1 MKRKRVSLFDL
12 LSVAVTCLL
21 LGAALLCRYASDV
34 SPETGRFWA
43 LLALAMPGV
52 LLLNFAALLYW
63 LLRRRW
69 LVCLLPL
76 AALVWNGGYVS
87 AMMQPLRLKNSPEC
101 ADLRVATL
109 NAFNFD
115 LGESR
120 YQTAQSVAE
129 MMDREQVD
137 VLCVQEFPV
146 FADTPVDSL
155 LNFFTPYF
163 PYCVQDGWEAILS
176 RYPIVA
182 SRYARYADSWNAYLW
197 TDLAVGDDTVRVI
210 SVHLQT
216 TGIAAQRAR
225 YRKDHNRE
233 APVEKLLGEVERNS
247 RIRARQV
254 QEIHALIDSVRG
266 PLVLVGDFND
276 TPSSYAYRQIARRL
290 QDGFRAAGHGY
301 GGTFRSLGGVLRIDY
316 IFCNDF
322 LRCVDY
328 RTLPDAVSDHRAV
341 IADFEFCR

>member
-12 LSVAVTCLL
+12 LSVAVTGLL

-52 LLLNFAALLYW
+52 LLLNLAALLYW

-76 AALVWNGGYVS
+76 AALGWNGGYVS
-87 AMMQPLRLKNSPEC
+87 AMVQPPRLKNSPER

-109 NAFNFD
+109 NAYYFA

-120 YQTAQSVAE
+120 YQTMRSVAE
-129 MMDREQVD
+129 IMSQEQVD
-137 VLCVQEFPV
+137 VLCLQEIPNL
-146 FADTPVDSL
+146 PVDSVTRY
-155 LNFFTPYF
+155 FAVCMPYS
-163 PYCVQDGWEAILS
+163 VQKSSEMIMS
-176 RYPIVA
+176 RYPIIDY
-182 SRYARYADSWNAYLW
+182 RYVRFADSWNAYLW

-266 PLVLVGDFND
+266 PLVLAGDFND

-301 GGTFRSLGGVLRIDY
+301 GSTFRPLGGVLRIDY

>member
-12 LSVAVTCLL
+12 MSVAATGLL
-21 LGAALLCRYASDV
+21 FGAALLCRYASDV

-43 LLALAMPGV
+43 LLALSMPGV
-52 LLLNFAALLYW
+52 LLLNLAALLYW

-76 AALVWNGGYVS
+76 AALGWNGSYVS
-87 AMMQPLRLKNSPEC
+87 AMVQPPRLKNTSEA

-120 YQTAQSVAE
+120 YRTAHSVAQL
-129 MMDREQVD
+129 MARNDVD
-137 VLCVQEFPV
+137 VLCLQEFPV

-155 LNFFTPYF
+155 LGFFTPHF
-163 PYCVQDGWEAILS
+163 PYSVQDGWEAVVS
-176 RYPIVA
+176 RYPIVNH
-182 SRYARYADSWNAYLW
+182 RYAQFADSWNAYLW
-197 TDLAVGDDTVRVI
+197 TDLAIGDDTVRII

-216 TGIAAQRAR
+216 TGIAALRAS
-225 YRKDHNRE
+225 YRKDHDRE

-254 QEIHALIDSVRG
+254 HELEQLIDSARG
-266 PLVLVGDFND
+266 PLILAGDFND
-276 TPSSYAYRQIARRL
+276 TPSSYTYRRIARRL
-290 QDGFRAAGHGY
+290 RDGFRAAGHGY
-301 GGTFRSLGGVLRIDY
+301 GSTFRHLGGVLRIDY
-316 IFCNDF
+316 LFSNDS
-322 LRCVDY
+322 LRCVGY

-341 IADFEFCR
+341 IADFRFVR